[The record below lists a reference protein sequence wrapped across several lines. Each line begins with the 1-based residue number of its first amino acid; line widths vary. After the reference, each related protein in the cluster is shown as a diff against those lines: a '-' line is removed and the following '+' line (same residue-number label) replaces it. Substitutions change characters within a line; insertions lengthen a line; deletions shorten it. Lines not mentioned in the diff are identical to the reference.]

1 MYVYN
6 VVVMYK
12 ANYMCEM
19 FLACVVLINFIGGL
33 ERLNCTH
40 EVLLVVYDNP
50 SAFCQF
56 SGMYS

>member
-1 MYVYN
+1 
-6 VVVMYK
+6 
-12 ANYMCEM
+12 MCVKC

-33 ERLNCTH
+33 ERLYCTH
-40 EVLLVVYDNP
+40 ELLLAVYDNP